1 MDFDFI
7 HTTSRIAISC
17 GYRLPYERKQVKSRL
32 SVTPVYHY
40 SFFVGYIP
48 ETQSIG
54 LPPGQDDIHT
64 LMVSSL
70 VVIS

>member
-1 MDFDFI
+1 MGQFVVWKY
-7 HTTSRIAISC
+7 ISSI
-17 GYRLPYERKQVKSRL
+17 LLILKSDMMAL
-32 SVTPVYHY
+32 AVTVTPVYHY

-64 LMVSSL
+64 LLVSSL
-70 VVIS
+70 VAIS